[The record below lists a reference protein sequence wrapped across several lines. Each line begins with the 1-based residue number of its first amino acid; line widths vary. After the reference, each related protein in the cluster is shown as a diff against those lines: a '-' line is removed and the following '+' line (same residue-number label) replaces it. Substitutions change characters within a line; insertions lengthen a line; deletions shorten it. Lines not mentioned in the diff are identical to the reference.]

1 MNKKGFSL
9 IELLI
14 VVAIILIIAAIAI
27 PNLLRAK
34 MSANES
40 AAAANLR
47 TVASAEIT
55 YASTYS
61 VGFTPSLFQLCGGL
75 VPADSTQADLLD
87 GSLCGLAGGAGTMLV
102 VKGGYTYTYLP
113 VGVPQASFTVTAQPV
128 APGSSGANFFCTDA
142 GAAIYK
148 ADPIPAAVPAGLGT
162 TCTLS
167 SATYKAM

>member
-34 MSANES
+34 MSANEA

-47 TVASAEIT
+47 TMASAEIT
-55 YASTYS
+55 FASTYS
-61 VGFTPSLFQLCGGL
+61 VGFTTSLSDLCGGAT
-75 VPADSTQADLLD
+75 PAVSTQADLLD
-87 GSLCGLAGGAGTMLV
+87 GSLCGTPGKGTMDII
-102 VKGGYTYTYLP
+102 KGGYTFTYLP
-113 VGVPQASFTVTAQPV
+113 TGVPTASFTVTAQPV

-148 ADPIPAAVPAGLGT
+148 ESSSPPAFFAGDGV
-162 TCTLS
+162 TCTT
-167 SATYKAM
+167 SAASYKSM